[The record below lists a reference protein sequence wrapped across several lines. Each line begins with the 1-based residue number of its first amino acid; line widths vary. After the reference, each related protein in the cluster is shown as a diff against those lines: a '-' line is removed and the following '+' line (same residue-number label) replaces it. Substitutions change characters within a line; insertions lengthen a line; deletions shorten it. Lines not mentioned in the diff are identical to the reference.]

1 MVLHSKTCSKEM
13 AGLGSLSSKQKTG
26 FSLSSESKKN
36 IIQNWQYTSVCMQ
49 LEHARSSGENTW
61 KSQMQKTDTEQ
72 NGATELQ
79 VPLDQQGSNC

>member
-1 MVLHSKTCSKEM
+1 M

-49 LEHARSSGENTW
+49 LEHARSSGENT
-61 KSQMQKTDTEQ
+61 
-72 NGATELQ
+72 
-79 VPLDQQGSNC
+79 